1 MTSDN
6 ILIAISRAMPNLRQ
20 SERRVASV
28 VLENPDR
35 VTGFSMAAL
44 ANAAEVS
51 EPTVM
56 RFCTG
61 IGCEGFQAFKMRLAQ
76 ALALG
81 IPAMHSAIS
90 AGDQPDA
97 LVHKILDHTI
107 TSLDHVRK
115 SIDVV
120 AVEAAIDALAAATE
134 ILFVGFGA
142 SGIIAQDAEQK
153 FPLFGVPCR
162 ASSDA
167 HQQVIAA
174 SMLNPGSACVAISNT
189 GRTRFVTDVARLARR
204 NGATVIGITGSKNLL
219 FEACDIGV
227 VVSTEENTDFY
238 TPTLSRVAALVI
250 IDILAT
256 GVALRQSPEHL
267 ERLQQMKEQLSAMR
281 GEMGMP
287 ERGDAVRA
295 PGEKGDSS

>member
-1 MTSDN
+1 MTTDN
-6 ILIAISRAMPNLRQ
+6 ILVAISRAMPDLRQ

-28 VLENPDR
+28 VLEDPDR
-35 VTGFSMAAL
+35 VTGLSMAAL
-44 ANAAEVS
+44 AKAAETS

-61 IGCEGFQAFKMRLAQ
+61 VGCEGYQAFKLRLAQ

-90 AGDQPDA
+90 AGDQPGE
-97 LVHKILDHTI
+97 LVQKILDHTI
-107 TSLDHVRK
+107 TSLDHVRT
-115 SIDVV
+115 SIDAV

-134 ILFVGFGA
+134 ILFIGFGA

-174 SMLNPGSACVAISNT
+174 SMLKQGSACVAISNT
-189 GRTRFVTDVARLARR
+189 GRTRFVTDVARLARQ
-204 NGATVIGITGSKNLL
+204 NGATVIGITGSKNDLYD
-219 FEACDIGV
+219 ACDIGV

-238 TPTLSRVAALVI
+238 TPTLSRIAALVI

-256 GVALRQSPEHL
+256 GVALRQPSEYL
-267 ERLQQMKEQLSAMR
+267 TRLQQMKEQLTAMR
-281 GEMGMP
+281 GEMGVAEWQNGP
-287 ERGDAVRA
+287 RPPAGKEDF
-295 PGEKGDSS
+295 S